1 MTHLTSSGVSLFHK
15 HFMSEIEKVSLTPS
29 QKQFLGGLMALRI
42 ARKAALRFSNS
53 SAVLILLLLVNIP
66 GAV

>member
-1 MTHLTSSGVSLFHK
+1 MTHLTSSGVSLFHN
-15 HFMSEIEKVSLTPS
+15 HFMYEIEKASLTP
-29 QKQFLGGLMALRI
+29 KTIPTGLMALRI